1 MSFTLATLK
10 STVQDYLQVN
20 ETTFN
25 ANLNTF
31 IEEAESRI
39 FKLVQLPEQR
49 KNVTGNLTTG
59 NRFLATPSDFFAPF
73 SLAVISNSRYYY
85 LDYKHP
91 SFIKEYSPTTTTQA
105 QPKYYSLFDDT
116 AFELSPIP
124 DSGYSV
130 ELHYLHKP
138 ASLTAGA
145 DSGTTI
151 LSTDHPDPLLYG
163 TLVEAAIF
171 LKEAPD
177 VIQTFESRFKEGIA
191 RMKNVS
197 EGRATRDEYR
207 YDLLR
212 TGVS

>member
-145 DSGTTI
+145 DSGTTL

-171 LKEAPD
+171 LKEASD
-177 VIQTFESRFKEGIA
+177 VIQAFESRFKEGVA

-197 EGRATRDEYR
+197 EGRASRDEYR